1 MKIGPTLF
9 PFKQPYRMKP
19 AGTAAVDATGVKK
32 GPADAKQIVRDAAL
46 RQIADMRAALANRG
60 EDDPRARL
68 LIDKFKSGK
77 KLAPDE
83 MYYLRLHAPGESEW
97 IERIARER
105 ETLEQYMRFAPT
117 RTDVQM
123 MVLFATH
130 RAARNESAEHRL
142 VRARQFADAQVRY
155 MQTNEYLS
163 KPHRFQDRRPGF

>member
-1 MKIGPTLF
+1 PSFCEVIYGKH
-9 PFKQPYRMKP
+9 
-19 AGTAAVDATGVKK
+19 
-32 GPADAKQIVRDAAL
+32 
-46 RQIADMRAALANRG
+46 N
-60 EDDPRARL
+60 
-68 LIDKFKSGK
+68 SGK
-77 KLAPDE
+77 LLHWSAPFF
-83 MYYLRLHAPGESEW
+83 ESEW